1 MSEDIMRESDDLTD
15 EILDIAAERKMHW
28 RALFLSGHE
37 VATIAA
43 LNLGLDEAALLKLA
57 DESSEKMKDAFSAI
71 MSGGGGGRL
80 Q

>member
-1 MSEDIMRESDDLTD
+1 MSEDIMRESDELTE

-28 RALFLSGHE
+28 RSLFLSGHE
-37 VATIAA
+37 IATIAA
-43 LNLGLDEAALLKLA
+43 LNLGLNEKELLKLA
-57 DESSEKMKDAFSAI
+57 DEASEKMKDAFSAI